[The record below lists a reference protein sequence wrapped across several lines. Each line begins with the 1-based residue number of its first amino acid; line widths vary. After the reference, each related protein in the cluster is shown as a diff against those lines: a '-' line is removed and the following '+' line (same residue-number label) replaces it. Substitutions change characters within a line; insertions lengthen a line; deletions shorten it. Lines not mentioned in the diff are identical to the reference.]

1 MKLHLQMMEIMGM
14 NPSVS
19 WTVWILMTLL
29 VLSIISGSF
38 TLILKLA
45 GLLKFSDPLLI
56 FIVLFCGSLATL
68 AYA

>member
-45 GLLKFSDPLLI
+45 GLLKFSNPLLI
-56 FIVLFCGSLATL
+56 FTVLFCGSLATL

>member
-45 GLLKFSDPLLI
+45 GLLKFSNPLLI

>member
-45 GLLKFSDPLLI
+45 GLLKFSNPLLI
-56 FIVLFCGSLATL
+56 FVVLFCGSLATL